1 MSRLPDIAAAPQ
13 AAQVYLVGAGPGS
26 ADLLTLRGWR
36 LLQHADV
43 VVCDDLVD
51 PAALDGLRAE
61 IVYVGKRGGQPHTPQ
76 QDIEALLIAR
86 AKAGQLVVRLKG
98 GDPFVL
104 GRGSEELLA
113 LTAAG
118 LRCEVVPGVSSATA
132 APLLA
137 GIPVTHRGIADA
149 FCVVSAHPRPVMP
162 PSFPPY
168 HARQTL
174 VVLMGVATLPA
185 WLPALQPLGYRAD
198 LPVAVV
204 TWAGR
209 PQQQVLVTDLGHVQE
224 AAASG
229 HVHAP
234 AVIVIGHVVSLRSAT
249 ANRLPAW

>member
-1 MSRLPDIAAAPQ
+1 MLRLPDIAAAPEG
-13 AAQVYLVGAGPGS
+13 AQVYLVGAGPGS

-51 PAALDGLRAE
+51 PAAVDGLRAE
-61 IVYVGKRGGQPHTPQ
+61 IVHVGKRGGQPHTPQ
-76 QDIEALLIAR
+76 ADIEALLIAR
-86 AKAGQLVVRLKG
+86 AKAGQMVVRLKG

-104 GRGSEELLA
+104 GRGSEEVLA
-113 LTAAG
+113 LCAAG

-168 HARQTL
+168 HPRQTL
-174 VVLMGVATLPA
+174 VVLMGVSTLTS
-185 WLPALQPLGYRAD
+185 WLPALQALCYPPD
-198 LPVAVV
+198 LPVASV

-209 PQQQVLVTDLGHVQE
+209 PQQQVLVTDLDHLAGEAARGHVQ
-224 AAASG
+224 
-229 HVHAP
+229 AP
-234 AVIVIGHVVSLRSAT
+234 AVLVLGHVVTLRGAP
-249 ANRLPAW
+249 AARLS